1 MLAERLED
9 AFDETRRKLGTSGV
23 LGHEESFA
31 SIVDDIVVGQRVLLR
46 VFKRQ
51 SKLTVQ
57 HVRI

>member
-1 MLAERLED
+1 MAEIIED

-31 SIVDDIVVGQRVLLR
+31 AIVDDVGVGQRVLLC

-51 SKLTVQ
+51 SELTV
-57 HVRI
+57 

>member
-9 AFDETRRKLGTSGV
+9 ALDEARRKLGTSGV

-31 SIVDDIVVGQRVLLR
+31 AIVDDVGVGQRVLLC

-51 SKLTVQ
+51 SELV
-57 HVRI
+57 V